1 MLCKDENDL
10 IKVNFDP
17 SLVRLLKEVKYF
29 TLLRLEVPENA
40 KAIFEKADTY
50 RSQIVALDMI
60 VENYNVIKTCLLPVE
75 EPLVKKK
82 IQDMEDEVKPGIEE
96 IKWKS
101 TNIDDFIKKTKAI
114 VDSLFETVNKMK
126 DSLQKIHKSLSSFN
140 VKIIERKNRPMSP
153 DDYDQFLKAIFANKL
168 TMVKDNGN

>member
-1 MLCKDENDL
+1 
-10 IKVNFDP
+10 
-17 SLVRLLKEVKYF
+17 
-29 TLLRLEVPENA
+29 
-40 KAIFEKADTY
+40 
-50 RSQIVALDMI
+50 MI

-82 IQDMEDEVKPGIEE
+82 IQEMEDEVKPGLEE

-126 DSLQKIHKSLSSFN
+126 DSL
-140 VKIIERKNRPMSP
+140 
-153 DDYDQFLKAIFANKL
+153 
-168 TMVKDNGN
+168 